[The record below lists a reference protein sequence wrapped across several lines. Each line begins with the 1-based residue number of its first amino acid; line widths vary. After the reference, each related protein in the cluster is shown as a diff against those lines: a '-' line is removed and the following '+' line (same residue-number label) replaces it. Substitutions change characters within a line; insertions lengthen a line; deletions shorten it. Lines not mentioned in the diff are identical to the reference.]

1 MKVELLD
8 IRDITVPENR
18 QRKDNADEHIK
29 KLADSIIEN
38 GLIHAITVDREGKL
52 VAGWCRFHAIK
63 SLTTDYIYG
72 STKIAPGTIPVVYTH
87 KVSPRDL
94 QLIELEEN
102 IRRKDLSPI
111 DKAQAIASLHNIRKH
126 DNPEQTVRQTAV
138 ELAEMRDKKDTTA
151 KAEER
156 EISDALLLSNF
167 VDDADVRAAKTKKDA
182 LRIARKKL
190 ENNLLA
196 TLGSSI
202 GGDASTFRNNQE
214 IHTGD
219 ALREL
224 ENLPDDSCDILL
236 FDPPYGM
243 GAHSFGEQTSVE
255 GHEYEDTPEYSQ
267 SLIGGIIAASDRVLK
282 DTACIFMFCDIR
294 FWREFSSLLEEHGW
308 YVWKTPLIWDKG
320 SMGHCPRPG
329 FGPKRSYEAIV
340 YAFRGEYRTL
350 KTGSDVLRFSAVG
363 DKSHAAEKPVD
374 LLKELLSWGALAGA
388 VVLDPTCGS
397 GSTLVAAHELNMA
410 AIGIEKSE
418 KFANIA
424 RARLAQAA
432 TGEKEEEV
440 HPLDTLFS

>member
-1 MKVELLD
+1 
-8 IRDITVPENR
+8 
-18 QRKDNADEHIK
+18 
-29 KLADSIIEN
+29 
-38 GLIHAITVDREGKL
+38 
-52 VAGWCRFHAIK
+52 
-63 SLTTDYIYG
+63 
-72 STKIAPGTIPVVYTH
+72 
-87 KVSPRDL
+87 L

-111 DKAQAIASLHNIRKH
+111 DKASAIAALHNIRKH
-126 DNPEQTVRQTAV
+126 ENPTQTVRQTAV
-138 ELAEMRDKKDTTA
+138 ELAEMRDKGDTTA

-167 VDDADVRAAKTKKDA
+167 TEDSDVRAAKTKKDA

-190 ENNLLA
+190 ENNLLS
-196 TLGSSI
+196 TLGSLE
-202 GGDASTFRNNQE
+202 GNDKAFQRDQE
-214 IHTGD
+214 IITGD
-219 ALREL
+219 ALLEL
-224 ENLPDDSCDILL
+224 DNLPDDSCDILL

-243 GAHSFGEQTSVE
+243 GAHTFGEQTSVE

-267 SLIGGIIAASDRVLK
+267 SLVSGIIARADRVLK
-282 DTACIFMFCDIR
+282 ETAAAYIFCDIR
-294 FWREFSSLLEEHGW
+294 TWRDFSSLLAEHGW
-308 YVWKTPLIWDKG
+308 YVWQTPLIWDKG

-329 FGPKRSYEAIV
+329 FGPKRSYEAVV
-340 YAFRGEYRTL
+340 YAFRGDYRTL
-350 KTGSDVLRFSAVG
+350 KTGSDVLRFHSVP

-424 RARLAQAA
+424 RARLAEASKVEEA
-432 TGEKEEEV
+432 TN
-440 HPLDTLFS
+440 PLDALFN